1 MRQVLQHLSSGEIEI
16 ADVPAPGVQ
25 PGHLLV
31 QTRVSLISPGTERML
46 VEFSRGS
53 LLAKAR
59 SQPDKVRQLVVK
71 IRNDGL
77 LPAAQAVRSRLDE
90 PMPLGYCNVGRV
102 LEVGKG
108 TAGFAV
114 GDRVVTNG
122 PHAEVVAVPATLAA
136 RIPDEVEDESAA
148 FTVLGAIALNGVRL
162 LEPTL
167 GEGFAV
173 VGLGLLGLL
182 GVQILRANGCRV
194 LAVDVDARRCELAR
208 TLGAD
213 VVCIAGE
220 GDPVR
225 AARELSRDRGVDGVL
240 VAATAKSDAIMQ
252 QAARMCRKRGRIVLL
267 GVVGLGLRRD
277 EFYEKEI
284 SFRVACSYG
293 PGRYD
298 PSYEAQGHDYPVG
311 FVRWT
316 AARNFEAVLDALA
329 QRRLDT
335 AQLVSRRLPMADAAR
350 AYDAIVTDREALGIV
365 LAYPDTPPPLDRV
378 KPIAKL
384 AAPRAATGHK
394 PVVGVIGAGN
404 FARQVLL
411 PAIQATGSRIAA
423 IASAGGL
430 SSVHAARKLGA
441 AEATTDATRVLE
453 SPDVDVVVIA
463 TRHDSHARLA
473 AAALDAGKH
482 VFVEKPLAIDDA
494 GLALVTQAYERASGQ
509 HLMVGF
515 NRRFAP
521 HAIKVK
527 QLLRGRSEPVAISMT
542 VNAGELP
549 PGHWTCDPEV
559 GGGRIIGE
567 GCHFID
573 LAVFLVGSDI
583 VSVEASP
590 VLRPQLAR
598 PTGAA
603 SIQLG
608 FADGSVAAIQY
619 WTNGPKSFPKERVEV
634 FSEGRALVIDNWRI
648 LRAFDWP
655 GAPRMW
661 MRQDKGHGAELARFL
676 AAVESGGAPLIPFAE
691 LHAVTRASFAAAL
704 PERESR

>member
-16 ADVPAPGVQ
+16 ADVPAPGAQ
-25 PGHLLV
+25 PGQLLV

-136 RIPDEVEDESAA
+136 RIPEEVDDESAA

-213 VVCIAGE
+213 AVCIAGE

-252 QAARMCRKRGRIVLL
+252 QAAQMCRKRGRIVLL

-298 PSYEAQGHDYPVG
+298 PTYEAQ
-311 FVRWT
+311 
-316 AARNFEAVLDALA
+316 
-329 QRRLDT
+329 
-335 AQLVSRRLPMADAAR
+335 
-350 AYDAIVTDREALGIV
+350 
-365 LAYPDTPPPLDRV
+365 
-378 KPIAKL
+378 
-384 AAPRAATGHK
+384 
-394 PVVGVIGAGN
+394 
-404 FARQVLL
+404 
-411 PAIQATGSRIAA
+411 
-423 IASAGGL
+423 
-430 SSVHAARKLGA
+430 
-441 AEATTDATRVLE
+441 
-453 SPDVDVVVIA
+453 
-463 TRHDSHARLA
+463 
-473 AAALDAGKH
+473 
-482 VFVEKPLAIDDA
+482 
-494 GLALVTQAYERASGQ
+494 
-509 HLMVGF
+509 
-515 NRRFAP
+515 
-521 HAIKVK
+521 
-527 QLLRGRSEPVAISMT
+527 
-542 VNAGELP
+542 
-549 PGHWTCDPEV
+549 
-559 GGGRIIGE
+559 
-567 GCHFID
+567 
-573 LAVFLVGSDI
+573 
-583 VSVEASP
+583 
-590 VLRPQLAR
+590 
-598 PTGAA
+598 
-603 SIQLG
+603 
-608 FADGSVAAIQY
+608 
-619 WTNGPKSFPKERVEV
+619 
-634 FSEGRALVIDNWRI
+634 
-648 LRAFDWP
+648 
-655 GAPRMW
+655 
-661 MRQDKGHGAELARFL
+661 
-676 AAVESGGAPLIPFAE
+676 
-691 LHAVTRASFAAAL
+691 
-704 PERESR
+704 